1 MEALNGFGGSEEA
14 RLDDLRTTAGMKR
27 WMRQTVRK
35 HARGKP
41 PANETAKAAAIAL
54 AQLLKDARKHA

>member
-1 MEALNGFGGSEEA
+1 MEALNGFGGSEES
-14 RLDDLRTTAGMKR
+14 RLDELRTSAGMKS
-27 WMRQTVRK
+27 WMRRTVRK
-35 HARGKP
+35 HSRGKS